1 MVYELSTLILYTY
14 APCCCSRRRRRV
26 ILCCPQSQAEIVWTD
41 AAPPVSFLRTVY
53 TEGPRCKS
61 WGNPSHAW
69 FSSFCS
75 ETIPQGL
82 FLQGC
87 HWQMKKIR
95 GFNEKSMF
103 LESKN
108 VFFNLLRPKNP
119 RNSAEV
125 WHLWR
130 ISWWILFELGALN
143 ISCDMLKVAI
153 LSIN

>member
-14 APCCCSRRRRRV
+14 APCCCRRRRRV

-108 VFFNLLRPKNP
+108 VFFNLLRPKIRCGTSEITALGP
-119 RNSAEV
+119 VLSLS
-125 WHLWR
+125 HPICLH
-130 ISWWILFELGALN
+130 ILAAGKACEFSSHVL
-143 ISCDMLKVAI
+143 I
-153 LSIN
+153 